1 MKELQ
6 EFCGERSVERR
17 FTTPA
22 TPHHNGC
29 AEAMVKSCKSAKK
42 RAIRDQRL
50 IDFKLCTVLMEVA
63 NLVNQ

>member
-29 AEAMVKSCKSAKK
+29 AEAMVKSCMLAKE
-42 RAIRDQRL
+42 RAIRIQRL
-50 IDFKLCTVLMEVA
+50 TDFELYTVLMEVA